1 MKAPGRPLVGA
12 LGGGVMVKEDVV
24 TLVDTCDSTRERKN
38 ITKMTDMCILRL
50 EIGRDESYKHYVDA
64 GK

>member
-1 MKAPGRPLVGA
+1 MKAPGRPLVGT

-24 TLVDTCDSTRERKN
+24 TLVDTCDSTGERKN
-38 ITKMTDMCILRL
+38 ITKKTDMCISRS
-50 EIGRDESYKHYVDA
+50 EIGCDESYKHYVDA